1 MGQQQSE
8 RLTKM
13 VEHDYEN
20 AYRAHISRWGVGAA
34 LRGARE
40 AGGETI
46 NDAATAS
53 RIRAAY
59 IHALETEDYKQLSG
73 WTHALSYARTYAEY
87 LGLEPTPLVRRVRE
101 QIELRQHLAQPPEP
115 SQRRRGGWRIA
126 AGIVLMFGGIAA
138 SGWYFTSPA
147 ASLNIATVFDPL
159 PRGLKSL
166 INRTFVTVADTE
178 ATAGGSEP
186 VETEE
191 VLAVNIEIEPTARS
205 VRARA
210 PAAPARAT
218 TAPIAAATST
228 EPGVM
233 PIAASTAARFA
244 PLRDTPAETAAPSS
258 EPEPSG
264 TVVTDRTSEL
274 VSDVILRARGT
285 VWLTVED
292 AIGRSLL
299 AQQINEGELY
309 RLPTGSGFTVTT
321 DNAGAFEVYV
331 KGALAGLMG
340 PAGTK
345 VTNLPVER
353 LAASRADG

>member
-1 MGQQQSE
+1 
-8 RLTKM
+8 M

-20 AYRAHISRWGVGAA
+20 AYRAHISRWGVGAT

-59 IHALETEDYKQLSG
+59 IHALETEDYQQLPG
-73 WTHALSYARTYAEY
+73 WAHALSYARTYAEY

-115 SQRRRGGWRIA
+115 SRRRRGGWRIA
-126 AGIVLMFGGIAA
+126 AGIVLMLGGIAA

-205 VRARA
+205 ARALA
-210 PAAPARAT
+210 PAAPA
-218 TAPIAAATST
+218 PAAAAPTAATTST
-228 EPGVM
+228 EPGAM

-244 PLRDTPAETAAPSS
+244 PLRDTPAETAASSS

-264 TVVTDRTSEL
+264 TVMIATHLRDTTDRTGEL

-292 AIGRSLL
+292 ATGRSLL
-299 AQQINEGELY
+299 AQQINEGALY

-331 KGALAGLMG
+331 EGALAGLMG

-345 VTNLPVER
+345 VTKLPVER
-353 LAASRADG
+353 LATSRADG